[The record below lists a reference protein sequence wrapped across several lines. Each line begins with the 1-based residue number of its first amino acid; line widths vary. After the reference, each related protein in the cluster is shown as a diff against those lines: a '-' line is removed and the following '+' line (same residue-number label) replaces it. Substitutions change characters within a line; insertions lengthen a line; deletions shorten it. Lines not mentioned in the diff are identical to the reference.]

1 MNAPLLAHDRTG
13 HSFRRGGSAEEDT
26 ADDYIQRLRQEVARR
41 TRYLAGL
48 PDCAYLKT
56 TAEANLEC
64 TWQKLEAAIVA
75 QRMATR

>member
-1 MNAPLLAHDRTG
+1 MNSLLARGRTG
-13 HSFRRGGSAEEDT
+13 HSFRHGGSAEEDA
-26 ADDYIQRLRQEVARR
+26 ADDYIQRVRPEVAHR

-56 TAEANLEC
+56 TAEADLER

-75 QRMATR
+75 QPTVAR